1 MPEQAARRSGDHG
14 MVDDGL
20 RQRRAT
26 PGGGARRRLLKVGAA
41 GLLGF
46 EWRLARAGVVAAVR
60 VWPAREYTRVTL
72 ELEEPLAHSHFMM
85 ADPLRVV
92 LDLQGG
98 AVDPPLRELVAKVA
112 PSDPYIAQIRVGQFN
127 PQTMRLVFDLKQSV
141 KPQIFTLAP
150 VAQYKHRL
158 VIDLYPLRPP
168 DPLDLLIAQ
177 TEASVLMRESL
188 PAVEEG
194 QPEALAD
201 ALPEPQP
208 APGIPSK
215 RPLARGGPR
224 RTAPPAVSR
233 LVTVAIDPGHGGEDP
248 GAVGRR
254 GTLEKDVVL
263 AIAKRVRSK
272 LARERNMRPFLT
284 RDDDYFVPLAT
295 RVAKARAIKSDL
307 FVSIHADAF
316 VEPRAR
322 GSSVYVLSD
331 RGATSVGARWLASKE
346 NDADLV
352 GGVNLRRRNKEAAQ
366 LLMELMTTSQIRDSK
381 RLANSVLAELGDIG
395 DVHKP
400 RVEQAGFAVLKAPDI
415 PSILVETAFI
425 SNPQEEMKLRSPRYQ
440 DQVADAIVRGVR
452 AYFAGHPVGPRG
464 KAL

>member
-1 MPEQAARRSGDHG
+1 M
-14 MVDDGL
+14 
-20 RQRRAT
+20 
-26 PGGGARRRLLKVGAA
+26 RRRLLKVGAA
-41 GLLGF
+41 GLLGW
-46 EWRLARAGVVAAVR
+46 EWRFAHAGAVAAVR

-72 ELEEPLAHSHFMM
+72 ELEQPLEHSHFMM
-85 ADPLRVV
+85 SDPLRVV

-98 AVDPPLRELVAKVA
+98 AVDPQLRELVAKVA

-141 KPQIFTLAP
+141 KPQVFTLAP
-150 VAQYKHRL
+150 VAQYKYRL
-158 VIDLYPLRPP
+158 VIDLFPLRPP

-177 TEASVLMRESL
+177 TEASALMRESA
-188 PAVEEG
+188 PIVEEG
-194 QPEALAD
+194 LPGPLAGIEPEP
-201 ALPEPQP
+201 ALPQ
-208 APGIPSK
+208 GIPSK
-215 RPLARGGPR
+215 RPLGRNGSR
-224 RTAPPAVSR
+224 RQASPAVAR
-233 LVTVAIDPGHGGEDP
+233 LVTVALDPGHGGEDP

-272 LARERNMRPFLT
+272 LAREPNMRPFLT

-295 RVAKARAIKSDL
+295 RVAKARAVKADL

-322 GSSVYVLSD
+322 GSSVYVLSE

-381 RLANSVLAELGDIG
+381 RLASSVLAELGG
-395 DVHKP
+395 VGNVHKP
-400 RVEQAGFAVLKAPDI
+400 HVEQAGFAVLKAPDI

-440 DQVADAIVRGVR
+440 DQVADAIVRGIR